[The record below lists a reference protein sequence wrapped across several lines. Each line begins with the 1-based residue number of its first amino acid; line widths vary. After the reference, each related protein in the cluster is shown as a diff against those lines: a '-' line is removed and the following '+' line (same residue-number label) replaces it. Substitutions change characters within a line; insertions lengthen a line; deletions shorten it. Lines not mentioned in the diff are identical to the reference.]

1 MTGLDWIIVVV
12 IVVSVLLAAAQGFF
26 FEMFSLGGAVV
37 GYLLAAWQY
46 ERLAPWFEPHVKSPA
61 VANAIGFFV
70 IFTGVMLLAGAA
82 GRITRWMM
90 KEVGLRWVDRVL
102 GGAFG
107 LVRGVVV
114 VTVAVL
120 ALAAFVPESKVLERS
135 ELSRYFLVTGKAVS
149 WMAPAEMRQ
158 KFEDGI
164 ALLRKHRME
173 ALTPAQPADAKKDQP
188 PAAAG
193 QAQKQG
199 KGER

>member
-1 MTGLDWIIVVV
+1 MTGLDWIIIVV
-12 IVVSVLLAAAQGFF
+12 ILFSVLLAAAQGFF

-61 VANAIGFFV
+61 VANAAAFFV
-70 IFTGVMLLAGAA
+70 IFTGVMLIAGAA

-90 KEVGLRWVDRVL
+90 KEVGLRWVDRLL

-107 LVRGVVV
+107 LLRGVVV

-120 ALAAFVPESKVLERS
+120 ALATFVPESKVLERS

-173 ALTPAQPADAKKDQP
+173 ALAPAPAADAKQDQQ
-188 PAAAG
+188 PATPKEA
-193 QAQKQG
+193 
-199 KGER
+199 RH

>member
-1 MTGLDWIIVVV
+1 MTGLDWIILGV
-12 IVVSVLLAAAQGFF
+12 IAFSILLAAAQGFF

-46 ERLAPWFEPHVKSPA
+46 ERLAPWFEPHVKSAA
-61 VANAIGFFV
+61 VANAAAFFV
-70 IFTGVMLLAGAA
+70 IFTGVMILAGAA
-82 GRITRWMM
+82 GRIVRWMM

-107 LVRGVVV
+107 LVRGLMV

-135 ELSRYFLVTGKAVS
+135 ELSRYFLVAGKGVS

-158 KFEDGI
+158 KFDEGM
-164 ALLRKHRME
+164 ALLRQHRME
-173 ALTPAQPADAKKDQP
+173 ALHPSTGTKETKKVP
-188 PAAAG
+188 EPTAG
-193 QAQKQG
+193 G
-199 KGER
+199 SRP

>member
-1 MTGLDWIIVVV
+1 MMTGLDWIIIAVLL
-12 IVVSVLLAAAQGFF
+12 VSVLLAASQGFF

-46 ERLAPWFEPHVKSPA
+46 EKLAPWFEPHVKSAA
-61 VANAIGFFV
+61 VANAAGFFV
-70 IFTGVMLLAGAA
+70 IFTGVMILAGAA

-90 KEVGLRWVDRVL
+90 KEVGLRLVDRVL

-120 ALAAFVPESKVLERS
+120 ALATFIPESKVLERS
-135 ELSRYFLVTGKAVS
+135 ELSRYFIVTGKAVS

-158 KFEDGI
+158 KFEDGMV
-164 ALLRKHRME
+164 LLRKHRME
-173 ALTPAQPADAKKDQP
+173 ALAPAQPVDAKTDPQ
-188 PAAAG
+188 PAAP
-193 QAQKQG
+193 
-199 KGER
+199 GEKRQ

>member
-1 MTGLDWIIVVV
+1 MSGLDWIILAV
-12 IVVSVLLAAAQGFF
+12 IAFSILLAAAQGFF
-26 FEMFSLGGAVV
+26 FEMFSLGGAVI

-46 ERLAPWFEPHVKSPA
+46 ERMAPWFEPHVKSAA
-61 VANAIGFFV
+61 VANAAAFFV

-107 LVRGVVV
+107 LVRGGVV

-120 ALAAFVPESKVLERS
+120 ALATFVPESKALERS

-149 WMAPAEMRQ
+149 WLAPAEMRQ
-158 KFEDGI
+158 KFQDGI

-173 ALTPAQPADAKKDQP
+173 ALAPAPQPADAKKDRQ
-188 PAAAG
+188 
-193 QAQKQG
+193 
-199 KGER
+199 